1 MFTAEE
7 LEQCDIF
14 PKRIT
19 KMGFIKFTF
28 YTLFMSFSLLL
39 IYSIYSGRDLTSLIS
54 LEGLKY
60 NTDDYFSNRI
70 WNIDKR
76 FNYNLTD
83 KYTCGIDHLQKNPEI
98 FVKEYVTQSLPLI
111 IKDMS
116 KNMTLLTQ
124 LKSNEE
130 IKRLSEYST
139 LPVEFRSDPN
149 GNYFF
154 DRSKVIPLSY
164 SEFLT
169 QAQNISRKS
178 NLFLDE
184 VKIENLSTN
193 VTVAIKEFKFL
204 EYLNLRAEFTTY
216 SEGFDE
222 FILNG
227 HMEYSES
234 LLCQIRGDLDIL
246 LIPALFRNSVYPYKK
261 SYGPPNYSAADFFNA
276 DLGRFPNL
284 RNTNRLFIT
293 LSEGDCIFIPAF
305 WWSSIKTKEETHYSY
320 IKLYFKPHS
329 RWVYEIIKAMESESY

>member
-1 MFTAEE
+1 MFTSEE
-7 LEQCDIF
+7 LEECDIF

-19 KMGFIKFTF
+19 KIGIIKFTF
-28 YTLFMSFSLLL
+28 YAIVMSFSLVL

-83 KYTCGIDHLQKNPEI
+83 KYSCSIDHLKENPDI

-111 IKDMS
+111 IKNMS
-116 KNMTLLTQ
+116 HNVTLLTQ

-130 IKRLSEYST
+130 IERLSEFSP

-149 GNYFF
+149 RNYFF
-154 DRSKVIPLSY
+154 DKSKVIPLSY
-164 SEFLT
+164 SEFLIE
-169 QAQNISRKS
+169 AQNISRKS
-178 NLFLDE
+178 NLFLHE
-184 VKIENLSTN
+184 VNIPNLSTN
-193 VTVAIKEFKFL
+193 LTEMIKEFKFL
-204 EYLNLRAEFTTY
+204 EYLSFRPEFTTY

-222 FILNG
+222 FIVTG

-261 SYGPPNYSAADFFNA
+261 SYGPPNYSAADFFIA
-276 DLGRFPNL
+276 DFGRFPNL
-284 RNTNRLFIT
+284 RNTNRLYIT
-293 LSEGDCIFIPAF
+293 LSQGDCIYIPAF

-329 RWVYEIIKAMESESY
+329 RWVYEIIKGMESESY